1 MNLPNRAGDFRA
13 GLVSLLPLLV
23 LGFVLLGHV
32 LFGMTSILPEWRTH
46 SDLATQIAVGEQAV
60 NQQLEEQQ
68 GAPLDIQR
76 QLDLLQRRFN
86 EAAIILL
93 NNAQA
98 DGIVDKLYQYADDS
112 RVKITDLQAQ
122 TAPEIETP
130 NLYSIRAFRV
140 QAEGPMRQ
148 LMEFVL
154 RIREAS
160 APGVVITNLKAG
172 QDEGATSDKTEP
184 TTLAMDILLYVSPYA
199 SGNALTDLAQMAIP
213 TPLPPSPTPRAEALP
228 SPTPGITATP
238 TPQVIPLATLYTST
252 PDVPI
257 VGLGT
262 YDDSNPAL
270 RYTAGTWESIA
281 SQKGF
286 GGSYHYSADV
296 NAEVQFTF
304 VGTDVAVQYV
314 AFRNF
319 GIFEVYVDGDLL
331 GEVDSYALDGEFG
344 KVVRVTSLAYTEHTI
359 TVRNT
364 GRRNPAS
371 EGTLLALD
379 AIHVLEPTLPTP
391 TSGLTGG

>member
-1 MNLPNRAGDFRA
+1 
-13 GLVSLLPLLV
+13 
-23 LGFVLLGHV
+23 
-32 LFGMTSILPEWRTH
+32 
-46 SDLATQIAVGEQAV
+46 
-60 NQQLEEQQ
+60 
-68 GAPLDIQR
+68 
-76 QLDLLQRRFN
+76 
-86 EAAIILL
+86 
-93 NNAQA
+93 
-98 DGIVDKLYQYADDS
+98 VDKLYQYADDS

-154 RIREAS
+154 RIQEAS

-172 QDEGATSDKTEP
+172 QDEGAVSGNSEP

-213 TPLPPSPTPRAEALP
+213 TPLPSSPTATVEVLP
-228 SPTPGITATP
+228 SPTPGITTTS
-238 TPQVIPLATLYTST
+238 TPQVTLPATFYTST
-252 PDVPI
+252 PDVPV

-270 RYTAGTWESIA
+270 RYVTGTWESIT
-281 SQKGF
+281 SQKGY
-286 GGSYHYSADV
+286 GGSYHYSADP
-296 NAEVQFTF
+296 NAEMQFTF
-304 VGTDVAVQYV
+304 VGADVAVQYV

-344 KVVRVTSLAYTEHTI
+344 KVVRVTSLAYTVHTI
-359 TVRNT
+359 SVRNT

-371 EGTLLALD
+371 EGALLALD

-391 TSGLTGG
+391 TPGLPGG